1 MKTIVI
7 AGGLLASAL
16 LLTGCGLKDLAGPTN
31 QDTVTYQVTDKV
43 AKLQLKSGSGDT
55 VLTEYDGAAVRVT
68 ETLHWRN
75 DKPKAEH
82 KVDGDTLSVFYSCPK
97 GWDSCSVD
105 YKIEVPKGLQV
116 DAEAG
121 SGDIAMRQLTGQIEA
136 NAGSGD
142 VDASGLGTKKIFAEA
157 GSGSIDLKF
166 AVVPDSVE
174 LKSGSGDATLRVP
187 AGAYDVKTQV
197 GSGDV
202 QVSVDKDPA
211 SPHKVSLTT
220 GSGDVSVLPG

>member
-16 LLTGCGLKDLAGPTN
+16 LLTGCGLKALSGPTN

-55 VLTEYDGAAVRVT
+55 VLTEYDGNAVRVT
-68 ETLHWRN
+68 ETLQWRN
-75 DKPKAEH
+75 EKPKAEH

-97 GWDSCSVD
+97 GWDNCAVN

-116 DAEAG
+116 DADAG
-121 SGDIAMRQLTGQIEA
+121 SGDITMRQLTGQIEA
-136 NAGSGD
+136 SAGSGD
-142 VDASGLGTKKIFAEA
+142 VDASGLGTKKIFAEV
-157 GSGSIDLKF
+157 GSGNLALKF

-174 LKSGSGDATLRVP
+174 MKSGSGDASLHLP
-187 AGAYDVKTQV
+187 AGAYDVQTKG

-211 SPHKVSLTT
+211 SPHKVSVAT
-220 GSGDVSVLPG
+220 GSGDVSVVPG